1 MLLLYEEEVGKT
13 DITAFAILAGV
24 PFAIIM
30 CLCGIALWRLLKLE
44 PNWSYELLEKWSMF
58 YGNVNSLDLL
68 KKCLLAVVI
77 PWYFLASTFIK
88 EKQENRKLHKLFT
101 RVRFAAPF
109 YVWIGLLLL
118 RVRFTNVDHIA
129 WAVFI
134 FFLVQGSMLRRRIR
148 RRLNIEG
155 NVFEDTALM
164 VIYPLTC
171 VQMYEQLHPQ
181 IPKNT
186 QINGASTNGGFHFAD
201 VQELHQRTSMSQ
213 RSVIMPPEDVVFVD
227 A

>member
-1 MLLLYEEEVGKT
+1 
-13 DITAFAILAGV
+13 
-24 PFAIIM
+24 M
-30 CLCGIALWRLLKLE
+30 CLCGVALWRLLKLE

-88 EKQENRKLHKLFT
+88 EKQENRKLHKHFT
-101 RVRFAAPF
+101 HVRFALPF
-109 YVWIGLLLL
+109 YLWIGLLFL
-118 RVRFTNVDHIA
+118 RIEFTNVDHVA
-129 WAVFI
+129 WAFFV
-134 FFLVQGSMLRRRIR
+134 FFLVQGSTLRRRIR

-164 VIYPLTC
+164 VIYPLTS

-181 IPKNT
+181 ITKNT
-186 QINGASTNGGFHFAD
+186 HMNGAITNGGFDLAD
-201 VQELHQRTSMSQ
+201 LRELDQRGPINVQSMT
-213 RSVIMPPEDVVFVD
+213 MPVEVAFVD